1 MLVVSTVFCFINA
14 KFLLFLFQKRLFSI
28 NAVKQMNFK
37 KYKNLGHKRMLD
49 IKYIAENPDVIK
61 DGLAKKGYSKDVI
74 VVDALIAL
82 YKDINKLKTSSQ
94 SLSEEKNKL
103 SNSIKSASAEE
114 RPAIIAKSKAL
125 GEELKVEQE
134 KLAAEQAKF
143 DDIMLRMPNMP
154 SAESPV
160 GPDDSAN
167 VVRRKV
173 GELPHFDFTPRD
185 HVELMEL
192 NDWSEMER
200 IAKVSGSRTYA
211 IKNDLAQLELAIHMM
226 VLDKLRSHGFTVI
239 TVPSISKEKPLYGQG
254 YLPFSRDE
262 IYYMPA
268 DDIYLSGTAELILNS
283 LRADEILSENELPI
297 LYAGFSPCFRREAG
311 AAGKDTRGLVRV
323 HQFMKT
329 EQFVICKND
338 IAESEKWH
346 QKLLAISEEV
356 LQDLELPYQVLEVC
370 TGDMGAPKYRQYDLE
385 AWVPSQNCYRET
397 HSCSNITEWQAR
409 RTNLRYRDNADGKVK
424 YVHTLNNTGI
434 ATPRALVPFIEN
446 HQNADGTVNIPV
458 KLRPYLGG
466 KAKIGKNA

>member
-1 MLVVSTVFCFINA
+1 
-14 KFLLFLFQKRLFSI
+14 
-28 NAVKQMNFK
+28 
-37 KYKNLGHKRMLD
+37 MLD
-49 IKYIAENPDVIK
+49 IKYIAENPEVIK
-61 DGLAKKGYSKDVI
+61 EGLAKKGYTKEDI
-74 VVDALIAL
+74 DIDALIAL

-94 SLSEEKNKL
+94 ALSEEKNKL
-103 SNSIKSASAEE
+103 SNSIKSASTEE
-114 RPAIIAKSKAL
+114 RPNIIAKSKKI

-134 KLAAEQAKF
+134 KLAAEQEKY
-143 DDIMLRMPNMP
+143 DNVMWRMPNMP
-154 SAESPV
+154 SPESPV
-160 GPDDSAN
+160 GKDDSEN
-167 VVRRKV
+167 VVRRRV
-173 GELPHFDFTPRD
+173 GELPKFDFTPRD
-185 HVELMEL
+185 HIELMEL

-211 IKNDLAQLELAIHMM
+211 IKNDLAKLELAMHMM
-226 VLDKLRSHGFTVI
+226 VLDKLRANGFTVI

-262 IYYMPA
+262 VYYMPA
-268 DDIYLSGTAELILNS
+268 DDLYLSGTAELILNS
-283 LRADEILSENELPI
+283 LRADEILQENELPI

-311 AAGKDTRGLVRV
+311 AAGKDTRGLIRV

-338 IAESEKWH
+338 VAESEKWH
-346 QKLLAISEEV
+346 KKLLQISEEI

-397 HSCSNITEWQAR
+397 HSCSNITDWQAR

-424 YVHTLNNTGI
+424 FVHTLNNTGI

-446 HQNADGTVNIPV
+446 HQNADGTVNIPE
-458 KLRPYLGG
+458 KLRPYMGG
-466 KAKIGKNA
+466 VAKIGKNA

>member
-1 MLVVSTVFCFINA
+1 MF
-14 KFLLFLFQKRLFSI
+14 
-28 NAVKQMNFK
+28 
-37 KYKNLGHKRMLD
+37 D
-49 IKYIAENPDVIK
+49 IKFITENPDLVKEGI
-61 DGLAKKGYSKDVI
+61 AKKGYTKEDLDI
-74 VVDALIAL
+74 DALIAL

-94 SLSEEKNKL
+94 ALAEEKNKL
-103 SNSIKSASAEE
+103 SASIKNAAPNE
-114 RPAIIAKSKAL
+114 RAAIIAKSKAI
-125 GEELKVEQE
+125 GEEFKSEQE
-134 KLAAEQAKF
+134 KLNTEQEKF
-143 DDIMLRMPNMP
+143 DLMMLKMPNLP
-154 SAESPV
+154 SPESPI
-160 GPDDSAN
+160 GPDDSGN
-167 VVRRKV
+167 VVRRRV
-173 GELPHFDFTPRD
+173 GELPHFDFTPCD
-185 HVELMEL
+185 HIELMEL

-211 IKNDLAQLELAIHMM
+211 IKNDLAKLELAMHMM
-226 VLDKLRSHGFTVI
+226 VLDKLRDNGFTVI

-262 IYYMPA
+262 VYYLQQ

-283 LRADEILSENELPI
+283 LRADEILQENELPV

-338 IAESEKWH
+338 INESEKWH
-346 QKLLAISEEV
+346 QKLLQISEEV

-397 HSCSNITEWQAR
+397 HSCSNITDWQAR

-424 YVHTLNNTGI
+424 FAHTLNNTGI

-458 KLRPYLGG
+458 KLQPYMGG
-466 KAKIGKNA
+466 KKVIGKNCK

>member
-1 MLVVSTVFCFINA
+1 MF
-14 KFLLFLFQKRLFSI
+14 
-28 NAVKQMNFK
+28 
-37 KYKNLGHKRMLD
+37 D
-49 IKYIAENPDVIK
+49 IKFITENPDLVKEGI
-61 DGLAKKGYSKDVI
+61 AKKGYTKEDLDI
-74 VVDALIAL
+74 DALIAL

-94 SLSEEKNKL
+94 ALAEEKNKL
-103 SNSIKSASAEE
+103 SNSIKTAAPEE
-114 RPAIIAKSKAL
+114 RAAIIAKSKAI
-125 GEELKVEQE
+125 GEEFKSEQE
-134 KLAAEQAKF
+134 KLNTEQEKF
-143 DDIMLRMPNMP
+143 DLMMLKMPNLP
-154 SAESPV
+154 SPESPI
-160 GPDDSAN
+160 GPDDSGN
-167 VVRRKV
+167 VVRRRV
-173 GELPHFDFTPRD
+173 GEIPHFDFTPRD

-211 IKNDLAQLELAIHMM
+211 IKNDLAKLELAMHMM
-226 VLDKLRSHGFTVI
+226 VLDKLRDNGFTVI

-262 IYYMPA
+262 VYYLPQ

-283 LRADEILSENELPI
+283 LRADEILQENELPV

-338 IAESEKWH
+338 INESEKWH
-346 QKLLAISEEV
+346 QKLLQISEEV

-385 AWVPSQNCYRET
+385 AWIPSQNCYRET
-397 HSCSNITEWQAR
+397 HSCSNITDWQAR
-409 RTNLRYRDNADGKVK
+409 RTNLRYRDNSDGKVK
-424 YVHTLNNTGI
+424 FAHTLNNTGI

-458 KLRPYLGG
+458 KLQPYMGG
-466 KAKIGKNA
+466 KKIIGKNCK

>member
-1 MLVVSTVFCFINA
+1 
-14 KFLLFLFQKRLFSI
+14 
-28 NAVKQMNFK
+28 
-37 KYKNLGHKRMLD
+37 MLD
-49 IKYIAENPDVIK
+49 IKYIIANKELVRE
-61 DGLAKKGYSKDVI
+61 GLAKKGYEKVIDV
-74 VVDALIAL
+74 DDLEKL
-82 YKDINKLKTSSQ
+82 YLNINKLKTSSQ
-94 SLSEEKNKL
+94 SMSEEKNKL
-103 SNSIKSASAEE
+103 SNSIKSATAEE
-114 RPAIIAKSKAL
+114 RPAIIAKSKEI
-125 GEELKVEQE
+125 GEELKKELE
-134 KLAAEQAKF
+134 ELDKLQAEF
-143 DDIMLRMPNMP
+143 DLMMLKMPNMP
-154 SAESPV
+154 SPESPV
-160 GPDDSAN
+160 GPDDSGN

-173 GELPHFDFTPRD
+173 GTPRTFDFEPKD
-185 HVELMEL
+185 HVELMEM

-211 IKNDLAQLELAIHMM
+211 IKNELARLELAMHMM
-226 VLDKLRSHGFTVI
+226 VLDKLSANGFTTI
-239 TVPSISKEKPLYGQG
+239 TVPSVSKEKPLYGQG

-262 IYYMPA
+262 IYYLQQ

-283 LRADEILSENELPI
+283 LRADEILNENELPI

-311 AAGKDTRGLVRV
+311 AAGKDTRGLTRV

-385 AWVPSQNCYRET
+385 AWVPTQNCYRET

-434 ATPRALVPFIEN
+434 ATPRVLVPFLEN
-446 HQNADGTVNIPV
+446 HQQADGTIRIPE
-458 KLRPYLGG
+458 KLQPYMMG
-466 KAKIGKNA
+466 KKVIGKNAR

>member
-74 VVDALIAL
+74 DVDALIAL

-458 KLRPYLGG
+458 KLLSL
-466 KAKIGKNA
+466 IHI

>member
-1 MLVVSTVFCFINA
+1 
-14 KFLLFLFQKRLFSI
+14 
-28 NAVKQMNFK
+28 
-37 KYKNLGHKRMLD
+37 MLD
-49 IKYIAENPDVIK
+49 IKFIIENTDLVKEGI
-61 DGLAKKGYSKDVI
+61 AKKGYTKEDLDI
-74 VVDALIAL
+74 DALITL

-94 SLSEEKNKL
+94 ALAEEKNKL
-103 SNSIKSASAEE
+103 SNSIKSAAPED
-114 RPAIIAKSKAL
+114 RAAIIAKSKSI
-125 GEELKVEQE
+125 GEEFKSEQE
-134 KLAAEQAKF
+134 KLATEQEKF
-143 DDIMLRMPNMP
+143 NLMMLKMPNLP
-154 SAESPV
+154 SPESPV
-160 GPDDSAN
+160 GPDDSGN
-167 VVRRKV
+167 VVRRRV

-185 HVELMEL
+185 HIELMEL

-211 IKNDLAQLELAIHMM
+211 IKNDLAKLELAMHMM
-226 VLDKLRSHGFTVI
+226 VLDKLRNNGFTVI

-262 IYYMPA
+262 VYYLQQ

-283 LRADEILSENELPI
+283 LRADEILQENELPV

-338 IAESEKWH
+338 IKESEKWH
-346 QKLLAISEEV
+346 QKLLQISEEI

-424 YVHTLNNTGI
+424 FVHTLNNTGI

-446 HQNADGTVNIPV
+446 HQNADGSVNIPK
-458 KLRPYLGG
+458 KLQPYMGG
-466 KAKIGKNA
+466 KKVIGKNCK

>member
-1 MLVVSTVFCFINA
+1 
-14 KFLLFLFQKRLFSI
+14 
-28 NAVKQMNFK
+28 
-37 KYKNLGHKRMLD
+37 MLD
-49 IKYIAENPDVIK
+49 IKFIAENPDVIK
-61 DGLAKKGYSKDVI
+61 EGLAKKGYKPEAID
-74 VVDALIAL
+74 VDALIAL

-94 SLSEEKNKL
+94 NLSEEKNRL
-103 SNSIKSASAEE
+103 SNSIKTVLEQE

-125 GEELKVEQE
+125 GEELKAEQE
-134 KLAAEQAKF
+134 KLDAEQVKF

-154 SAESPV
+154 SAQSPV

-167 VVRRKV
+167 IVRRKV
-173 GELPHFDFTPRD
+173 GTPRSFDFTPRD
-185 HVELMEL
+185 HIELMEL

-200 IAKVSGSRTYA
+200 IAKVSGSRSYA
-211 IKNDLAQLELAIHMM
+211 IKNELAKLELAIHMM
-226 VLDKLRSHGFTVI
+226 VLDKLSENGFTTI

-262 IYYMPA
+262 IYYLQQ

-283 LRADEILSENELPI
+283 LRADEILNENELPI

-338 IAESEKWH
+338 LEESEKWH
-346 QKLLAISEEV
+346 QKLLSISEEI
-356 LQDLELPYQVLEVC
+356 LKDLELPYQVLEVC

-385 AWVPSQNCYRET
+385 AWVPSQSCYRET

-409 RTNLRYRDNADGKVK
+409 RTNLRYRDNTDGKVK
-424 YVHTLNNTGI
+424 YAHTLNNTGI
-434 ATPRALVPFIEN
+434 ATPRALVPFMEN
-446 HQNADGTVNIPV
+446 HQNEDGSVNIPA
-458 KLRPYLGG
+458 KLQPYMGG
-466 KAKIGKNA
+466 KTKIGKAQ

>member
-74 VVDALIAL
+74 DVDALIAL

-173 GELPHFDFTPRD
+173 GELPQFDFTPRD

>member
-1 MLVVSTVFCFINA
+1 MP
-14 KFLLFLFQKRLFSI
+14 
-28 NAVKQMNFK
+28 
-37 KYKNLGHKRMLD
+37 D
-49 IKYIAENPDVIK
+49 IKFIIENPDVIK
-61 DGLAKKGYSKDVI
+61 DGLQKKGYTAQDLD
-74 VVDALIAL
+74 VDALIAL
-82 YKDINKLKTSSQ
+82 YKNITALKTSSQ
-94 SLSEEKNKL
+94 ALAEEKNKL
-103 SNSIKSASAEE
+103 SNSIKSASNDE
-114 RPAIIAKSKAL
+114 RPQIIARSKEI
-125 GEELKVEQE
+125 GESLKKELD
-134 KLAAEQAKF
+134 KLAQEQQTF
-143 DDIMLRMPNMP
+143 DLMMLKMPNLP
-154 SAESPV
+154 SAQSPI
-160 GPDDSAN
+160 GPDDSGN

-173 GELPHFDFTPRD
+173 GELPHFDFQPRD
-185 HVELMEL
+185 HVELMEI

-211 IKNDLAQLELAIHMM
+211 IKNDLAKLELAMHMM

-262 IYYMPA
+262 IYYMPE

-283 LRADEILSENELPI
+283 LRADEILTENELPI

-338 IAESEKWH
+338 LAESEKWH

-397 HSCSNITEWQAR
+397 HSCSNITDWQAR

-424 YVHTLNNTGI
+424 FVHTLNNTGI

-446 HQNADGTVNIPV
+446 HQNADGTVNIPPKLQPYMGGV
-458 KLRPYLGG
+458 KV
-466 KAKIGKNA
+466 IGKNAG

>member
-1 MLVVSTVFCFINA
+1 
-14 KFLLFLFQKRLFSI
+14 
-28 NAVKQMNFK
+28 
-37 KYKNLGHKRMLD
+37 MLD
-49 IKYIAENPDVIK
+49 IKYIIENKPLIQE
-61 DGLAKKGYSKDVI
+61 GLDKKGYGKIISLDELEK
-74 VVDALIAL
+74 L
-82 YKDINKLKTSSQ
+82 YLEMNKLKTSSQ
-94 SLSEEKNKL
+94 AKSEEKNKL
-103 SNSIKSASAEE
+103 SNAIKSASAEE
-114 RPAIIAKSKAL
+114 RPAIIAKSKEI
-125 GEELKVEQE
+125 GEELKKELEELDAV
-134 KLAAEQAKF
+134 KAKF
-143 DDIMLRMPNMP
+143 DEIMLRMPNMP
-154 SAESPV
+154 SPQSPV

-173 GELPHFDFTPRD
+173 GEPRKFEFTPRD

-200 IAKVSGSRTYA
+200 IAKVSGARTYA
-211 IKNDLAQLELAIHMM
+211 IKNELAKLELAIHMM
-226 VLDKLRSHGFTVI
+226 VLDKLADHGFTTI

-283 LRADEILSENELPI
+283 LRADEILNENELPI

-311 AAGKDTRGLVRV
+311 AAGKDTRGLTRV
-323 HQFMKT
+323 HQFMET

-338 IAESEKWH
+338 INESEKWH

-385 AWVPSQNCYRET
+385 AWVPTQDCYRET

-424 YVHTLNNTGI
+424 FVHTLNNTGV
-434 ATPRALVPFIEN
+434 ATPRVLVPLLEN
-446 HQNADGTVNIPV
+446 HQNADGTVNIPA
-458 KLRPYLGG
+458 KLQPYMGG
-466 KAKIGKNA
+466 KTVIGKGKTA

>member
-1 MLVVSTVFCFINA
+1 M
-14 KFLLFLFQKRLFSI
+14 
-28 NAVKQMNFK
+28 M
-37 KYKNLGHKRMLD
+37 D
-49 IKYIAENPDVIK
+49 IKYIIANKELVR
-61 DGLAKKGYSKDVI
+61 DGLAKKGYANIINIDE
-74 VVDALIAL
+74 LEAL
-82 YKDINKLKTSSQ
+82 YLNLNKLKTSSQ
-94 SLSEEKNKL
+94 ALSEEKNKL
-103 SNSIKSASAEE
+103 SNSIKSASADE
-114 RPAIIAKSKAL
+114 RPAIIAKSKQL
-125 GEELKVEQE
+125 GEELKKELE
-134 KLAAEQAKF
+134 ELDKLQAEF
-143 DDIMLRMPNMP
+143 DLFMLKMPNMP
-154 SAESPV
+154 SPESPV

-167 VVRRKV
+167 VVCRKV
-173 GELPHFDFTPRD
+173 GEPRQFDFVPKD
-185 HVELMEL
+185 HVELMEF
-192 NDWSEMER
+192 NDWSELER

-211 IKNDLAQLELAIHMM
+211 IKNELARLELAMHMM
-226 VLDKLRSHGFTVI
+226 VLDKLTAHGFTTI

-262 IYYMPA
+262 IYYLQQ

-283 LRADEILSENELPI
+283 LRADEILNEAELPI

-311 AAGKDTRGLVRV
+311 AAGKDTRGLTRV

-409 RTNLRYRDNADGKVK
+409 RTNLRYRDNTDGKVK

-434 ATPRALVPFIEN
+434 ATPRVLVPFMEN
-446 HQNADGTVNIPV
+446 HQTEDGRIRIPE
-458 KLRPYLGG
+458 KLQPYMMG
-466 KAKIGKNA
+466 KKFIGKNA

>member
-1 MLVVSTVFCFINA
+1 
-14 KFLLFLFQKRLFSI
+14 
-28 NAVKQMNFK
+28 
-37 KYKNLGHKRMLD
+37 MLD
-49 IKYIAENPDVIK
+49 IKYIIENKELVQE
-61 DGLAKKGYSKDVI
+61 GLNKKGYANIISLD
-74 VVDALIAL
+74 DLISL
-82 YKDINKLKTSSQ
+82 HSSITKLKTSSQ
-94 SLSEEKNKL
+94 AKAEEKNKL

-114 RPAIIAKSKAL
+114 RPAIIAKSKEL
-125 GEELKVEQE
+125 GEALKQELEE
-134 KLAAEQAKF
+134 LDAEQKKF
-143 DDIMLRMPNMP
+143 DEIMLRMPNMP
-154 SAESPV
+154 SPDCPV
-160 GPDDSAN
+160 GPDESGN
-167 VVRRKV
+167 VVIRKV
-173 GELPHFDFTPRD
+173 GEIPQFNFKPRD

-192 NDWSEMER
+192 NDWGEMER

-211 IKNDLAQLELAIHMM
+211 IKNDLAQLELAMHMM
-226 VLDKLRSHGFTVI
+226 VLDKLRAHGFTVI

-268 DDIYLSGTAELILNS
+268 DDVYLSGTAELILNS
-283 LRADEILSENELPI
+283 LRADEIINEAELPI

-338 IAESEKWH
+338 INESEKWH
-346 QKLLAISEEV
+346 QTLLKISEEV
-356 LQDLELPYQVLEVC
+356 LQDLELPYQVLDIC

-434 ATPRALVPFIEN
+434 ATPRALVPFIEC
-446 HQNADGTVNIPV
+446 HQNEDGSVNIPQ

-466 KAKIGKNA
+466 KTKIGKNV

>member
-1 MLVVSTVFCFINA
+1 
-14 KFLLFLFQKRLFSI
+14 
-28 NAVKQMNFK
+28 
-37 KYKNLGHKRMLD
+37 MLD
-49 IKYIAENPDVIK
+49 IKFIIENTDLVKEGI
-61 DGLAKKGYSKDVI
+61 AKKGYTKEDLDI
-74 VVDALIAL
+74 DALIAL

-94 SLSEEKNKL
+94 ALAEEKNKL
-103 SNSIKSASAEE
+103 SNSIKSAAPED
-114 RPAIIAKSKAL
+114 RAAIIAKSKSI
-125 GEELKVEQE
+125 GEEFKSEQE
-134 KLAAEQAKF
+134 KLATEQEKF
-143 DDIMLRMPNMP
+143 NLMMLKMPNLP
-154 SAESPV
+154 SPESPV
-160 GPDDSAN
+160 GPDDSGN
-167 VVRRKV
+167 VVRRRV

-185 HVELMEL
+185 HIELMEL

-211 IKNDLAQLELAIHMM
+211 IKNDLAKLELAMHMM
-226 VLDKLRSHGFTVI
+226 VLDKLRNNGFTVI

-262 IYYMPA
+262 VYYLQQ

-283 LRADEILSENELPI
+283 LRADEILQENELPV

-338 IAESEKWH
+338 IKESEKWH
-346 QKLLAISEEV
+346 QKLLQISEEI

-424 YVHTLNNTGI
+424 FVHTLNNTGI

-446 HQNADGTVNIPV
+446 HQNVDGSVNIPK
-458 KLRPYLGG
+458 KLQPYMGG
-466 KAKIGKNA
+466 KKVIGKNCK

>member
-1 MLVVSTVFCFINA
+1 MP
-14 KFLLFLFQKRLFSI
+14 
-28 NAVKQMNFK
+28 
-37 KYKNLGHKRMLD
+37 D
-49 IKYIAENPDVIK
+49 IKFIVENADFVK
-61 DGLAKKGYSKDVI
+61 EGLAKKGYTSQDLDVD
-74 VVDALIAL
+74 VLINLHREITA
-82 YKDINKLKTSSQ
+82 LKTLSQ
-94 SLSEEKNKL
+94 GLAEEKNKL
-103 SNSIKSASAEE
+103 SNSIKSAPADE
-114 RPAIIAKSKAL
+114 RPNIIARSKEI
-125 GEELKVEQE
+125 GEKFKQEQE
-134 KLAAEQAKF
+134 ALDAKQKDF
-143 DDIMLRMPNMP
+143 DLMMLKMPNLP
-154 SAESPV
+154 SPESPV
-160 GPDDSAN
+160 GPDETCN
-167 VVRRKV
+167 IVRRKV
-173 GELPHFDFTPRD
+173 GMPRQFDFVPRD
-185 HVELMEL
+185 HVALMEL

-211 IKNDLAQLELAIHMM
+211 IKNDLAKLELALHMM
-226 VLDKLRSHGFTVI
+226 VLDKLRAAGFTLI
-239 TVPSISKEKPLYGQG
+239 TVPSLSKERPLYGQG

-262 IYYMPA
+262 IYYMPE

-346 QKLLAISEEV
+346 KKLLQISEEI

-397 HSCSNITEWQAR
+397 HSCSNITDWQAR
-409 RTNLRYRDNADGKVK
+409 RTNLRYRDNADGKVY

-434 ATPRALVPFIEN
+434 ATPRALVPLIEN
-446 HQNADGTVNIPV
+446 HQNADGSVNVPQ
-458 KLRPYLGG
+458 KLQPYMGG
-466 KAKIGKNA
+466 VQKIGKACV

>member
-1 MLVVSTVFCFINA
+1 MKSRT
-14 KFLLFLFQKRLFSI
+14 KE
-28 NAVKQMNFK
+28 
-37 KYKNLGHKRMLD
+37 MLD
-49 IKYIAENPDVIK
+49 IKYIVENPEIIK
-61 DGLAKKGYSKDVI
+61 EGLAKKGYTKEDI
-74 VVDALIAL
+74 DIDALIAL
-82 YKDINKLKTSSQ
+82 HKDINKLKTSSQ
-94 SLSEEKNKL
+94 ALSEEKNKL

-114 RPAIIAKSKAL
+114 RPAIIAKSKQI
-125 GEELKVEQE
+125 GEELKAEQE
-134 KLAAEQAKF
+134 KLAAEQEKF
-143 DDIMLRMPNMP
+143 DMVMWRMPNMP
-154 SAESPV
+154 SPESPV
-160 GPDDSAN
+160 GKDDSEN

-173 GELPHFDFTPRD
+173 GELPKFDFTPRD
-185 HVELMEL
+185 HIELMEL

-211 IKNDLAQLELAIHMM
+211 IKNDLAKLELAMHML
-226 VLDKLRSHGFTVI
+226 VLDKLRANGFTVI

-262 IYYMPA
+262 VYYMPA
-268 DDIYLSGTAELILNS
+268 DDLYLSGTAELILNS
-283 LRADEILSENELPI
+283 LRADEILQENELPI

-338 IAESEKWH
+338 VAESEKWH
-346 QKLLAISEEV
+346 KKLLQISEEV

-409 RTNLRYRDNADGKVK
+409 RTNLRYRDNADGKVR

-446 HQNADGTVNIPV
+446 HQNADGTVNIPE
-458 KLRPYLGG
+458 KLRPYMGG
-466 KAKIGKNA
+466 VAKIGKNA

>member
-1 MLVVSTVFCFINA
+1 MF
-14 KFLLFLFQKRLFSI
+14 
-28 NAVKQMNFK
+28 
-37 KYKNLGHKRMLD
+37 D
-49 IKYIAENPDVIK
+49 IKFITENPDLVKEGI
-61 DGLAKKGYSKDVI
+61 AKKGYTKEDLDI
-74 VVDALIAL
+74 DALIAL

-94 SLSEEKNKL
+94 ALAEEKNKL
-103 SNSIKSASAEE
+103 SASIKNAAPNE
-114 RPAIIAKSKAL
+114 RAAIIAKSKAI
-125 GEELKVEQE
+125 GEEFKSEQE
-134 KLAAEQAKF
+134 KLNTEQEKF
-143 DDIMLRMPNMP
+143 DLMMLKMPNLP
-154 SAESPV
+154 SPESPI
-160 GPDDSAN
+160 GPDDSGN
-167 VVRRKV
+167 VVRRRV
-173 GELPHFDFTPRD
+173 GELPHFDFTPCD
-185 HVELMEL
+185 HIELMEL

-211 IKNDLAQLELAIHMM
+211 IKNDLAKLELAMHMM
-226 VLDKLRSHGFTVI
+226 VLDKLRDNGFTVI

-262 IYYMPA
+262 VYYLQQ

-283 LRADEILSENELPI
+283 LRADEILQENELPV

-338 IAESEKWH
+338 INESEKWH
-346 QKLLAISEEV
+346 QKLLQISEEV

-385 AWVPSQNCYRET
+385 AWIPSQNCYRET
-397 HSCSNITEWQAR
+397 HSCSNITDWQAR

-424 YVHTLNNTGI
+424 FAHTLNNTGI

-458 KLRPYLGG
+458 KLQPYMGG
-466 KAKIGKNA
+466 KKVIGKNCK

>member
-1 MLVVSTVFCFINA
+1 
-14 KFLLFLFQKRLFSI
+14 
-28 NAVKQMNFK
+28 
-37 KYKNLGHKRMLD
+37 MLD
-49 IKYIAENPDVIK
+49 IKYIIANKELVRE
-61 DGLAKKGYSKDVI
+61 GLAKKGYEKVIDV
-74 VVDALIAL
+74 DDLEKL
-82 YKDINKLKTSSQ
+82 YFNINKLKTSSQ
-94 SLSEEKNKL
+94 SMSEEKNKL
-103 SNSIKSASAEE
+103 SNSIKSATAEE
-114 RPAIIAKSKAL
+114 RPAIIAKSKEI
-125 GEELKVEQE
+125 GEELKKELE
-134 KLAAEQAKF
+134 ELDKLQAEF
-143 DDIMLRMPNMP
+143 DLMMLKMPNMP
-154 SAESPV
+154 SPESPV
-160 GPDDSAN
+160 GPDDSGN

-173 GELPHFDFTPRD
+173 GTPRTFDFEPKD
-185 HVELMEL
+185 HVELMEM

-211 IKNDLAQLELAIHMM
+211 IKNELARLELAMHMM
-226 VLDKLRSHGFTVI
+226 VLDKLSANGFTTI

-262 IYYMPA
+262 IYYLQQ

-283 LRADEILSENELPI
+283 LRADEILNENELPI

-311 AAGKDTRGLVRV
+311 AAGKDTRGLTRV

-356 LQDLELPYQVLEVC
+356 LQDLELPYQVLDVC

-385 AWVPSQNCYRET
+385 AWVPTQNCYRET

-434 ATPRALVPFIEN
+434 ATPRVLVPFLEN
-446 HQNADGTVNIPV
+446 HQQADGTIRIPE
-458 KLRPYLGG
+458 KLQPYMMG
-466 KAKIGKNA
+466 KKVIGKNAR

>member
-1 MLVVSTVFCFINA
+1 M
-14 KFLLFLFQKRLFSI
+14 
-28 NAVKQMNFK
+28 
-37 KYKNLGHKRMLD
+37 D
-49 IKYIAENPDVIK
+49 IKYIIANKELVRE
-61 DGLAKKGYSKDVI
+61 GLAKKGYANIINIDE
-74 VVDALIAL
+74 LEAL
-82 YKDINKLKTSSQ
+82 YLNLNKIKTSSQ
-94 SLSEEKNKL
+94 AISEEKNKL
-103 SNSIKSASAEE
+103 SNLIKSATVDE
-114 RPAIIAKSKAL
+114 RPAIIAKSKEL
-125 GEELKVEQE
+125 GEELKKELE
-134 KLAAEQAKF
+134 ELDKLQAEF
-143 DDIMLRMPNMP
+143 DLFMLKMPNMP
-154 SAESPV
+154 SPESPV

-167 VVRRKV
+167 VVCRKV
-173 GELPHFDFTPRD
+173 GEPRKFDFTPKD

-192 NDWSEMER
+192 NDWSELER

-211 IKNDLAQLELAIHMM
+211 IKNELARLELAMHMM
-226 VLDKLRSHGFTVI
+226 VLDKLTAHGFTTI

-262 IYYMPA
+262 IYYLQQ

-283 LRADEILSENELPI
+283 LRADEILNEAELPI

-311 AAGKDTRGLVRV
+311 AAGKDTRGLTRV

-338 IAESEKWH
+338 ITESEKWH

-434 ATPRALVPFIEN
+434 ATPRILVPFMEN
-446 HQNADGTVNIPV
+446 HQTEDGCIRIPE
-458 KLRPYLGG
+458 KLQPYMMG
-466 KAKIGKNA
+466 KKFIGKNA

>member
-74 VVDALIAL
+74 DVDALIAL

-254 YLPFSRDE
+254 YLSFSRDE